1 MVETLYEMLD
11 SDPSVNKKELLL
23 VVAGVYFSVLLHQT
37 NNFLPYCT
45 KQIKK
50 LRGEITSSLVW
61 LQTSWIEYIR
71 SLMNSSS
78 TVYYLHCTRSQDKF
92 SIYIY
97 DRLIKEN
104 QNI

>member
-1 MVETLYEMLD
+1 MLD
-11 SDPSVNKKELLL
+11 SDPSINKKELFL
-23 VVAGVYFSVLLHQT
+23 VVAGVYVFVLVHQT
-37 NNFLPYCT
+37 TNFPPYCT

-61 LQTSWIEYIR
+61 LHTCCIEYIR
-71 SLMNSSS
+71 SLIYSSS
-78 TVYYLHCTRSQDKF
+78 TVYYLHCTRYQDKF

-97 DRLIKEN
+97 DRLIKES